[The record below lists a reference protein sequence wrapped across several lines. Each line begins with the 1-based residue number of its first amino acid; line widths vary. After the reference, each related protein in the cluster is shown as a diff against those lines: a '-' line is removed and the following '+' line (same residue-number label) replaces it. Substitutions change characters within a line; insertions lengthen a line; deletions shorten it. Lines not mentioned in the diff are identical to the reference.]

1 MGGTSSPAAA
11 KRAVVSSPRKTE
23 PGRLAGWVR
32 LYRTERFGGHPWVV
46 SIPKKVIPTSVRR
59 SRLKRL
65 IREAMRQT
73 GLSPSAAETWRF
85 VVRADPT
92 KDIRTQDV
100 AKTILALVN

>member
-1 MGGTSSPAAA
+1 MGGTSLPVAA
-11 KRAVVSSPRKTE
+11 KRAAVSSPRKTA

-32 LYRTERFGGHPWVV
+32 LYRIERFGGHSWVV

-73 GLSPSAAETWRF
+73 GLSPAVTETWRF
-85 VVRADPT
+85 VVRADPP
-92 KDIRTQDV
+92 KEIRTQEV
-100 AKTILALVN
+100 IAAILSLVK